1 MKKLILL
8 IAIAIMGVATVNAQ
22 TPQKKEVKKAA
33 KTEVAAKHEC
43 ASKDAK
49 HECASKDAKH
59 NCASK
64 DAKHNCAS
72 KDAKAA
78 CCKDKDGKKSD
89 CSSTAKAG
97 EKHECCKDKA
107 KAEARK

>member
-33 KTEVAAKHEC
+33 KTEVAAKH
-43 ASKDAK
+43 D
-49 HECASKDAKH
+49 CASKDAKH

>member
-33 KTEVAAKHEC
+33 KTEVAAKHDC

-49 HECASKDAKH
+49 HE
-59 NCASK
+59 CASK